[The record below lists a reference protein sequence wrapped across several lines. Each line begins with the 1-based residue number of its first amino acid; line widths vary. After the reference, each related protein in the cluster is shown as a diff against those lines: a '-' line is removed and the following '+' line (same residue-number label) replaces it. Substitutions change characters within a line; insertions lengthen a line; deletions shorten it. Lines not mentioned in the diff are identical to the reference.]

1 MKIYIYSFINKIN
14 GHRYIGKTNN
24 VERRQREHKSIA
36 YNPNI
41 INTKKDCTWY
51 KKIRQ
56 YGWDNFNFEILEV
69 TSTEHWREREQYW
82 IKYYDTYHGA
92 GYNETPGGDNYD
104 HLSLL
109 TEEEAKSLRELL
121 QNSKISQRDLAEDY
135 QISEA
140 LVSNI
145 NQGQRYIDESL
156 KYPLRKNYKTGL
168 EEYSE
173 LITLLRTTTKSFRQ
187 IAEELKIAESS
198 VKKIN
203 YGKMQFDPNMNYPIR
218 KETCFNFN
226 VNDIIN
232 DLINGTETLNELA
245 KKYNKSYNTIYRIN
259 KGQTH
264 FNSKYSYPLRK

>member
-24 VERRQREHKSIA
+24 VERRRREHKSIA

-56 YGWDNFNFEILEV
+56 YGWDNFDFEILEIA
-69 TSTEHWREREQYW
+69 STENWREREQYW
-82 IKYYDTYHGA
+82 IKYYDTYHGV

-135 QISEA
+135 QISET

-168 EEYSE
+168 EEYNE

-187 IAEELKIAESS
+187 IAEELGIAESS

-232 DLINGTETLNELA
+232 DLINGTETLSELA

-264 FNSKYSYPLRK
+264 FNPKYSYPLRK